1 MKKILL
7 ALVALLT
14 LTTSAQA
21 MSYEQARERA
31 LFLTDKMAYELNL
44 TDDQYEAAYE
54 VNLDYLMAV
63 NTYDDLYGDY
73 WRQRNL
79 DLSYILLDWQYRSF
93 CAASYFYRPIYWN
106 AGCWHFGIYAR
117 YPHRTYFYFGRPHF
131 YAVYRGGH
139 SWRTNGGKSWYHGRT
154 YGGPRPG
161 SDRRWG
167 MRDGF
172 DRGDYGHG
180 YHGNKPARFGNGSQ
194 NQGQA
199 IGNRHFGSGD
209 RGSST
214 RNNTDKGS
222 SSVNGRPSSNGGFRF
237 GGSSS
242 TTTPNRT
249 FTPTNGNSTNNRVNS
264 STSSSTPT
272 RTFGG
277 SRPSGSSSFGGNSSS
292 SSNRSFGGSN
302 SSSSSNRSFGGNSSS
317 SSNRSFGGSSSSSSN
332 RSFGGS
338 SSSSSNRSFGGS
350 SSSSSNRSF
359 GGSSSSSSN
368 RSFGGFSRSSSTR
381 SSVGGGASNGGS
393 HFGGRR

>member
-54 VNLDYLMAV
+54 VNLDYLMTV

-139 SWRTNGGKSWYHGRT
+139 SWRTNGGRSWYHGRT

-194 NQGQA
+194 NHGQA

-272 RTFGG
+272 RIFGG
-277 SRPSGSSSFGGNSSS
+277 SRSSGSSSFGGNSSS

-302 SSSSSNRSFGGNSSS
+302 RSSSSNRSFGGN
-317 SSNRSFGGSSSSSSN
+317 SSSSSN

>member
-54 VNLDYLMAV
+54 VNLDYLMTV

-139 SWRTNGGKSWYHGRT
+139 SWRTNGGRSWYHGRT

-180 YHGNKPARFGNGSQ
+180 YHGNKPARFGTRFGNGSQ
-194 NQGQA
+194 NHGQA

-214 RNNTDKGS
+214 RNNTDRGS
-222 SSVNGRPSSNGGFRF
+222 SSVNDRPSSNGGFRF

-277 SRPSGSSSFGGNSSS
+277 SRSTSSSSFGGS
-292 SSNRSFGGSN
+292 
-302 SSSSSNRSFGGNSSS
+302 SSS

>member
-54 VNLDYLMAV
+54 INLDYLMTV

-139 SWRTNGGKSWYHGRT
+139 SWRTNGGRSWYHGRT
-154 YGGPRPG
+154 YGGPHPG

-194 NQGQA
+194 NHGQA

-214 RNNTDKGS
+214 RNNTDRGS

-277 SRPSGSSSFGGNSSS
+277 SRSTGSSSFGG
-292 SSNRSFGGSN
+292 SNR
-302 SSSSSNRSFGGNSSS
+302 SS

-359 GGSSSSSSN
+359 GGSSSSSN
-368 RSFGGFSRSSSTR
+368 TRSFGGFSRSSSTR

>member
-54 VNLDYLMAV
+54 VNLDYLMTV

-139 SWRTNGGKSWYHGRT
+139 SWRTNGGRSWYHGRT

-194 NQGQA
+194 NHGQA

-302 SSSSSNRSFGGNSSS
+302 RSSSSNRSFGGNSSS

>member
-54 VNLDYLMAV
+54 INLDYLMTV
-63 NTYDDLYGDY
+63 NTYDDLYGEY

-139 SWRTNGGKSWYHGRT
+139 SWRTNGGRSWYHGRT
-154 YGGPRPG
+154 YGGPHPG

-277 SRPSGSSSFGGNSSS
+277 SRSSGSSSFGGSSS
-292 SSNRSFGGSN
+292 PSSNRSFGGS
-302 SSSSSNRSFGGNSSS
+302 SSS

-338 SSSSSNRSFGGS
+338 NRSSSSNRSFGGNSSSSSNRSFGGS